1 MRLPKSRGGAVLAAG
16 VGLFLSTCALGAE
29 GPSAAPSEDITFLG
43 EIVILIF
50 VGQFLGEALRRI
62 GQPAVMGPLLAGLLL
77 GPSVLGAIWPT
88 AQHAIFPA
96 SQQLKSMLAAV
107 SQLGVLMLLLLTG
120 METDR
125 KLVRKVGR
133 AAVSVSIAGIGLPF
147 ACGVGLGEVLPES
160 MLPNPGQRL
169 ISALFLGTALSISSV
184 KIVAMV
190 VREMNFMRR
199 NLGQV
204 IVAAAVIEDTI
215 GWVMIAIIFSLASHG
230 SLDLQSL
237 AQSVAGT
244 ALFLAV
250 SLTLGR
256 RFVFALIRWAND
268 HLMSDVP
275 VITVILLLMGAMAL
289 ITHLIGVQTVLGAFV
304 AGILVGESPIL
315 TRHIDQQ
322 LRGLI
327 MGLFMPVFFGV
338 AGLSADLTILKDGTF
353 LASTGG
359 LIVVATVGK
368 FAGAFLGGRLGG
380 LTPPESLAIAC
391 GMNAR
396 GSTEVIVATIGL
408 SMGVLSQNLFTM
420 IVAMAIISTMMMPP
434 MLRWALARLPL
445 RKEEKARLEL
455 EEFEAKGFVPNL
467 ERLLLAVDDSANGKF
482 ASRLAGLIAG
492 ARGIPTTVLQMG
504 PSARGQEANQATND
518 GAESAVKAGAQTM
531 ADVEEKATRTKPAKV
546 DVTTRVAASG
556 TKDAVAS
563 EARKGY
569 DLLLIGVEKTTAA
582 DGGFHREVARI
593 ASGFEGPL
601 AVVVARGD
609 HLVRPMEAGFKILVA
624 ATGTE
629 MSRRAAEVAVALA
642 RSGDVP
648 ITALY
653 VSDTARGGIRKG
665 RGQAAT
671 ATRRHEEAI
680 LKDVVALADRYD
692 TGVRTT
698 MRVDVA
704 PEEAILSE
712 AARGGCT
719 LIVMGVNRRP
729 GDALFF
735 GNIAAAVLERAE
747 ASILFVSG

>member
-1 MRLPKSRGGAVLAAG
+1 MERRLPRSCGGGVVVAG
-16 VGLFLSTCALGAE
+16 LLLSTGALGAE
-29 GPSAAPSEDITFLG
+29 GPSAPPAEDITFLV
-43 EIVILIF
+43 EIVVLIF
-50 VGQFLGEALRRI
+50 VGQFLGGALRRI

-77 GPSVLGAIWPT
+77 GPSVLGAIWPE
-88 AQHAIFPA
+88 AQHVLFPA
-96 SQQLKSMLAAV
+96 SQQQKSMLAAV

-125 KLVRKVGR
+125 QLVRKVGR
-133 AAVSVSIAGIGLPF
+133 AAISVSVAGIGLPF
-147 ACGVGLGEVLPES
+147 VCGVGLGELLPES
-160 MLPNPGQRL
+160 LLPNPGQRL
-169 ISALFLGTALSISSV
+169 IAALFLGTALSISSV

-199 NLGQV
+199 NIGQV

-215 GWVMIAIIFSLASHG
+215 GWVLIAIIFSLASHR
-230 SLDLQSL
+230 SLDVTSL
-237 AQSVAGT
+237 AQSVTGT

-256 RFVFALIRWAND
+256 RLVFALIRWAND
-268 HLMSDVP
+268 NLLSEVP

-304 AGILVGESPIL
+304 AGVLVGESPIL
-315 TRHIDQQ
+315 TRQIDLQ

-338 AGLSADLTILKDGTF
+338 AGLSADLTILQDGTL
-353 LASTGG
+353 LALTGG

-368 FAGAFLGGRLGG
+368 FVGALLGGRLGG
-380 LTPPESLAIAC
+380 LTFGESLAIAC

-408 SMGVLSQNLFTM
+408 SMGVLSRNLFTM
-420 IVAMAIISTMMMPP
+420 IVAMAVISTMAMPP

-445 RKEEKARLEL
+445 GKEEKTRLDL
-455 EEFEAKGFVPNL
+455 EAFEAKGFVPNL
-467 ERLLLAVDDSANGKF
+467 ERLLLAVDDSANGKV

-504 PSARGQEANQATND
+504 AARAQEGDETAKD
-518 GAESAVKAGAQTM
+518 GAESAVKAGAHAM
-531 ADVEEKATRTKPAKV
+531 AAVEEKTTQMKPGKV

-556 TKDAVAS
+556 AKEAVAA

-569 DLLLIGVEKTTAA
+569 DLLFIGVEKTTDPA
-582 DGGFHREVARI
+582 GGFHRQVAR
-593 ASGFEGPL
+593 AAAGFAGPL
-601 AVVVARGD
+601 AVVAARGD
-609 HLVRPMEAGFKILVA
+609 HLERPTESGFNILVA
-624 ATGTE
+624 VSGTE
-629 MSRRAAEVAVALA
+629 VSRRAAEVAVALA
-642 RSGDVP
+642 RSHAAP

-653 VSDTARGGIRKG
+653 VAETARGGTRQ
-665 RGQAAT
+665 RRAQAAT

-680 LKDVVALADRYD
+680 LKEVVALADRYD
-692 TGVRTT
+692 TEIRTT

-704 PEEAILSE
+704 PEEAILRE
-712 AARGGCT
+712 AARGGCD
-719 LIVMGVNRRP
+719 LIVMGVNRRS

-735 GNIAAAVLERAE
+735 GNVAAAVLERAK
-747 ASILFVSG
+747 ASVLLVSN